1 MTYPPKLEEEIGRLQ
16 ELLGASAVFP
26 PPCFVTMNAE
36 FVAYESRSS
45 LTVTFPVSE
54 SVLNPVGA
62 MQGGF
67 ITAAIDNVMGP
78 LSYLAMKNPAS
89 TLDIHTQYVRAVPL
103 GDTLTVTA
111 RVVSMGPVTLVMA
124 AEARNARG
132 KLVATATA
140 NAISV
145 ARGSRV

>member
-1 MTYPPKLEEEIGRLQ
+1 MTFPPNLEEEFSRLQ
-16 ELLGASAVFP
+16 EMLGAAAVFP

-36 FVAYESRSS
+36 FTAYESRSS
-45 LTVTFPVSE
+45 LTVTFPVTE
-54 SVLNPVGA
+54 NILNPVGA

-67 ITAAIDNVMGP
+67 ITAAMDNVMGP
-78 LSYLAMKNPAS
+78 LSYLAMRSPAS
-89 TLDIHTQYVRAVPL
+89 TLDIHTQFVRAVPM

-111 RVVSMGPVTLVMA
+111 RVLSMGPVTLVMS

-140 NAISV
+140 NAIAV
-145 ARGSRV
+145 GKAARK

>member
-1 MTYPPKLEEEIGRLQ
+1 MPYPPKLEEEIGTLQ
-16 ELLGASAVFP
+16 DMLETTAVFP
-26 PPCFVTMNAE
+26 PPCFVTMNGR
-36 FVAYESRSS
+36 FTAYESRSS
-45 LTVTFPVSE
+45 LTVTFPVTE
-54 SVLNPVGA
+54 NMLNPVGA

-67 ITAAIDNVMGP
+67 ITAALDNVMGP
-78 LSYLAMKNPAS
+78 LSYLAMRNPAS
-89 TLDIHTQYVRAVPL
+89 TLDIHTQYVRAVAV

-111 RVVSMGPVTLVMA
+111 RVVSMGPATLVMT

-145 ARGSRV
+145 GKGSRP

>member
-1 MTYPPKLEEEIGRLQ
+1 MTFPPNLEEEFRRLQ
-16 ELLGASAVFP
+16 EMLGAAAVFP

-36 FVAYESRSS
+36 FTAYESRSS
-45 LTVTFPVSE
+45 LTVTFPVTE
-54 SVLNPVGA
+54 NILNPVGA

-67 ITAAIDNVMGP
+67 ITAAMDNVMGP
-78 LSYLAMKNPAS
+78 LSYLAMRSPAS
-89 TLDIHTQYVRAVPL
+89 TLDIHTQFVRAVPM

-111 RVVSMGPVTLVMA
+111 RVLSMGPVTLVMS

-140 NAISV
+140 NAIAV
-145 ARGSRV
+145 GKAARK